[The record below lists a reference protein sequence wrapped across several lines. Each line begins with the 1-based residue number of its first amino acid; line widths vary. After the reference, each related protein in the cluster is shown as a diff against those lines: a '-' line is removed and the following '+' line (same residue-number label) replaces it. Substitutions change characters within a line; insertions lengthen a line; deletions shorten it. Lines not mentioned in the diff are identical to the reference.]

1 MNKHIEELINEQLR
15 FDKAGPLLSQQFSRE
30 NETINSE
37 YKSFLKDKYET
48 YLKEIEVFDSFLTNT
63 SKISINS
70 FFINKKSNILQNIY
84 RIKINEDISLEFK
97 NSNIKLSIKGS
108 RNFSMNIKEYN
119 ADSKATLP
127 TILINNDKQD
137 LEVKKNI
144 KKYLDKSLVNNKE
157 RLAHIKSFLFE
168 VNQMICLIN
177 KNPHFTNSFLELLV
191 NKDLL
196 DLKKED
202 YETIM
207 LVTDQNV
214 EVLTGKMK
222 KIVKK
227 GIENPKFK
235 L

>member
-30 NETINSE
+30 NETA
-37 YKSFLKDKYET
+37 YKEFLKVKYET
-48 YLKEIEVFDSFLTNT
+48 YLKEIEVFDNFLTNS

-84 RIKINEDISLEFK
+84 RIKINEDIAIEFK
-97 NSNIKLSIKGS
+97 NSNIKLSIRGS
-108 RNFSMNIKEYN
+108 RSFSMNIKEYN
-119 ADSKATLP
+119 TDSKATLP
-127 TILINNDKQD
+127 TISINNDKQD

-144 KKYLDKSLVNNKE
+144 KKYLDKTLTNNKE
-157 RLAHIKSFLFE
+157 SLVDIKNFLFE
-168 VNQMICLIN
+168 VNQMLCLIN
-177 KNPHFTNSFLELLV
+177 KNPHYKDSFLELLI

-202 YETIM
+202 HETIM
-207 LVTDQNV
+207 LVTDENIDP
-214 EVLTGKMK
+214 LINKMK
-222 KIVKK
+222 KIIKK
-227 GIENPKFK
+227 GVENPKFK

>member
-1 MNKHIEELINEQLR
+1 MNKQIEELINEQLR
-15 FDKAGPLLSQQFSRE
+15 FDKAGPLLSQQFSVE
-30 NETINSE
+30 NETINTE
-37 YKSFLKDKYET
+37 YKLFLKNKYET
-48 YLKEIEVFDSFLTNT
+48 YLKEIEVFDNFLTN
-63 SKISINS
+63 SCKIPIDS
-70 FFINKKSNILQNIY
+70 FFINKKSNVLQNIY
-84 RIKINEDISLEFK
+84 RIKINEDIAIEFK
-97 NSNIKLSIKGS
+97 NSNVKLSIKGS

-127 TILINNDKQD
+127 TISINDNKQD

-144 KKYLDKSLVNNKE
+144 KKYLDKTLTNNKE
-157 RLAHIKSFLFE
+157 KLAHIKSFLFE
-168 VNQMICLIN
+168 VTQMLCLMN
-177 KNPHFTNSFLELLV
+177 KDPSHTDSFLEILV

-196 DLKKED
+196 NLKKED